1 MGAEFDELGEYD
13 ELHDNND
20 EMLVIATKAKQTT
33 KQQSKSK
40 AKKKPSTHRG
50 QPAQIIV
57 ERAPDNSHQQDS
69 EDDDDIPEEDDDD
82 IDDSLFFG
90 IPTEKSPEIGSCT
103 HCKKKFHRDELPA
116 HIASCPERYVQC
128 RECNKVLSNL
138 QTLER
143 HHKRCDI
150 VLFSRFFSTRFKS
163 NIIGLIFHL
172 SLLT

>member
-1 MGAEFDELGEYD
+1 MGAEFDELGAYE
-13 ELHDNND
+13 ELHENNE
-20 EMLVIATKAKQTT
+20 EMLVIATKARQTT
-33 KQQSKSK
+33 RQQNKSK
-40 AKKKPSTHRG
+40 AKKKPTQSARG

-57 ERAPDNSHQQDS
+57 ERAPDNSHQQES
-69 EDDDDIPEEDDDD
+69 EDDDDLPEEDDDD

-143 HHKRCDI
+143 HHKRCEI
-150 VLFSRFFSTRFKS
+150 VWFLRFFQQ
-163 NIIGLIFHL
+163 GLNHIFCV
-172 SLLT
+172 

>member
-13 ELHDNND
+13 ELHDNAD
-20 EMLVIATKAKQTT
+20 EMLVIATKAKQTPRNQT
-33 KQQSKSK
+33 KSK
-40 AKKKPSTHRG
+40 ARKRLAPLGARS
-50 QPAQIIV
+50 QSAQIII

-90 IPTEKSPEIGSCT
+90 IPAEKSPEIGVCT

-116 HIASCPERYVQC
+116 HITSCPERYVQC

-143 HHKRCDI
+143 HHKRFD
-150 VLFSRFFSTRFKS
+150 
-163 NIIGLIFHL
+163 IGL
-172 SLLT
+172 